1 LEDVDLRSEAV
12 RLCGGSKPRFA
23 LNAVGGSSALN
34 IANALDT
41 GSPHVTYGAMGRQ
54 PLKIPNGLLIFK
66 NISFHGFWLRRWR
79 EAASLQEI
87 HDTYRV
93 LSDFIVSGVL
103 KTPVHRIFPLNQALE
118 AVKEASFAGRSGK
131 VLLDLGSCKTH

>member
-1 LEDVDLRSEAV
+1 M
-12 RLCGGSKPRFA
+12 
-23 LNAVGGSSALN
+23 
-34 IANALDT
+34 
-41 GSPHVTYGAMGRQ
+41 TYGAMGRQ

-103 KTPVHRIFPLNQALE
+103 KTPIHRIFPLNQALE
-118 AVKEASFAGRSGK
+118 AVKEASRAGRSGK